1 MTKHQKKIDLK
12 PFQAKAQV
20 REDTLTAHYRSLA
33 IPEVVAALQQKS
45 ERPRSSSND
54 EQMR

>member
-1 MTKHQKKIDLK
+1 VTKHQKKIDLK

-20 REDTLTAHYRSLA
+20 REDTLTAHYRRLG

-45 ERPRSSSND
+45 ERPATASSD